1 MELEKLN
8 LVAPDQLELLEKC
21 LKNIHRIDL
30 KTKIQ
35 KYKQS
40 GKQHVGLSL
49 AREGLVGKYSLLGGW
64 KEPECSQSPGSL

>member
-40 GKQHVGLSL
+40 GKQNSGLSV
-49 AREGLVGKYSLLGGW
+49 AYGKYPVQGRFGW
-64 KEPECSQSPGSL
+64 

>member
-1 MELEKLN
+1 MDLEKLN
-8 LVAPDQLELLEKC
+8 LVAPDQLDLLEKC

-40 GKQHVGLSL
+40 GKQNFGLS
-49 AREGLVGKYSLLGGW
+49 VV
-64 KEPECSQSPGSL
+64 

>member
-8 LVAPDQLELLEKC
+8 LVAPDELDLLERC
-21 LKNIHRIDL
+21 LKTIHRIDL

-40 GKQHVGLSL
+40 GKQNFGLSV
-49 AREGLVGKYSLLGGW
+49 AKYPVHGRFGW
-64 KEPECSQSPGSL
+64 

>member
-1 MELEKLN
+1 MEMEKLN

-40 GKQHVGLSL
+40 GKQSVGLRKVPR
-49 AREGLVGKYSLLGGW
+49 AGQVWLVKIFPGGRV
-64 KEPECSQSPGSL
+64 ERT